1 LGRDESREQREWGQK
16 KSAKTIHG
24 NTHLQAILA
33 ESAWGAT
40 RKKDSYLK
48 RKYQSLVARR
58 GKKKAIV
65 AVGHK
70 IIIAAYHVVRDKE
83 AYKEP
88 VLFNNPKRKAKQVNN
103 LLARLNELGVVV
115 KQLEMI

>member
-1 LGRDESREQREWGQK
+1 M
-16 KSAKTIHG
+16 
-24 NTHLQAILA
+24 QAILV
-33 ESAWGAT
+33 ESAWGAA

-70 IIIAAYHVVRDKE
+70 IIIAAYHVIRDKE

-88 VLFNNPKRKAKQVNN
+88 VLYNNPKRKAKQINS
-103 LLARLNELGVVV
+103 LLSRLNELGVIV
-115 KQLEMI
+115 KQVEMV